1 MRTYTIPATK
11 EAGGKFADFNKYVG
25 ACRGGWRA
33 ANAMIQK
40 AEKRIRKVLKKKPE
54 MLLPPITIC
63 YTYYEP
69 DRRRDKDNIS
79 GFFHKVFQ
87 DALVKEG
94 LLEGDGWKYIDSY
107 HDYFEI
113 DKSNPRIEIKI
124 IEKGD

>member
-11 EAGGKFADFNKYVG
+11 EAGGKFADINKYVG
-25 ACRGGWRA
+25 ACRGGWRQ

-40 AEKRIRKVLKKKPE
+40 AEKRIRNVLRKKPE

-113 DKSNPRIEIKI
+113 DKNNPRIEIKI